1 MIARAATSQ
10 DDITGDGTTSA
21 VLMIAELLKQ
31 SAAHLAEGLH
41 PRIMSDGLELAK
53 MKTLQLLEDFA
64 IEKDTLDE
72 ELLLN
77 VARTSLKTKVKEE
90 IAEQLA
96 EYCVEGVLT
105 IRRENRPIDLF
116 MIEIMHMQHKHS
128 LDTSL
133 IRGLVLDHGAR
144 HPDMP
149 KEVKNA
155 FILTCNVSLE
165 YEKRY
170 SPLPFPPFSPSLFS
184 HFFLLSLPPPSLP
197 LPLSFSEVNSE
208 FKWKSAEERNALV
221 DAEREFTDDRVRK
234 ILEFKREVCSGDKA
248 DYAFVVINQKGIDPP
263 SLDMLAKE
271 GIIGIRRAKRRNMER
286 LTLACGGLAVNSVED
301 LTPDVLGFA
310 ESVREQTLGE
320 QKYTFVEGVENPF
333 SCTILIKGPTP
344 HSIAQVKDALRD
356 GIRAVKNAIEDE
368 KVVPGA
374 GAFEIFAN
382 RELYKFKDEVKG
394 RTKLGVQAFAD
405 ALLVIPKTLAE
416 NSGFDT
422 LASVLAVQEAQMEGS
437 NSLGLDLE
445 TGEAVDAEAEGI
457 WDNYRVKRQLLHS
470 SSVIASQILLVDEIV
485 RAGRGVGQQRQGM

>member
-165 YEKRY
+165 YEK
-170 SPLPFPPFSPSLFS
+170 
-184 HFFLLSLPPPSLP
+184 
-197 LPLSFSEVNSE
+197 SEVNSE